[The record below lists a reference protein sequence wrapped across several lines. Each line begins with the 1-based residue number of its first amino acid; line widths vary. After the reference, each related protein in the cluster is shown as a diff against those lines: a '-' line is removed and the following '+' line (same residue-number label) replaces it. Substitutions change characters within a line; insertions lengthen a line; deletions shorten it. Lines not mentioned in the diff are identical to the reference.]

1 MYISGNICA
10 PTELAIFR
18 ILENYVYSRRGG
30 GKKGKYRNRYQM
42 ARGRLLFNRLHVA
55 CTSVDSAI
63 VRFGVATTAALR
75 PRGELIVIEHRS
87 TIGNPSVG
95 ERMKERNG
103 KEGARATSS

>member
-18 ILENYVYSRRGG
+18 ARITYTREEGER
-30 GKKGKYRNRYQM
+30 KKGKYRNRYQM